1 MINRKETD
9 NMYLLP
15 VPGSLVMQEGIFKL
29 NLDSKIVLDWEMPQL
44 ARTGAKQLKQ
54 DIAAYC
60 GVVLDV
66 LSGEGRKG
74 DLFLT
79 ISEREPAQGYTLT
92 IAEDMITLC
101 GNDAAGLLN
110 AVQTLR
116 QIIRQSG
123 WDLPCLTIEDSPV
136 YPNRGYYF
144 DVTRG
149 RTPTMAYLTEIADQ
163 ACLYKINQLQ
173 LYLEH
178 TYLFR
183 DITEMWRTGT
193 PLTAEEIMELDEYCW
208 ERGIE
213 LVPSLS
219 SFGHLCELL
228 HTKTYCD
235 LCELEGSDKMPT
247 TMPARMAHHTL
258 NPTDPR
264 SIELAKKMIAEF
276 MPLFRSRQFNL
287 CADETF
293 DLGKGRSKEAM
304 EKLGESQLY
313 IGFVKELAEFIV
325 SKGRRP
331 MFWGDIVVRFAD
343 AVKLLPENT
352 ICLNWAYH
360 PTVTEDAA
368 KTLAEAG
375 AVQYM
380 CPGVCG
386 WNQLMNLLHNSY
398 ENITRMAKYG
408 KKWNAIGLLNTDWG
422 DYGHVNDPRFSLP
435 GVIYGAHF
443 GWSNVDLSFEE
454 INQAISNLAYTDR
467 SGKVVCILGGMSGC
481 DVFGWHYIV
490 RHKDYKQGVLD
501 ALFWDQKDPF
511 VHCDASR
518 VDEAN
523 AKLDETICELRK
535 CCLTMDTSMRPM
547 LECWQ
552 IAAEGVKI
560 WNLVG
565 AKVQAGEKDAVLA
578 EKLERWYALYERM
591 WRTVSQESE
600 LWRIRDVMGWYATE
614 LR

>member
-1 MINRKETD
+1 
-9 NMYLLP
+9 MYLLP
-15 VPGSLVMQEGIFKL
+15 VPRSLQMQEGFFKL
-29 NLDSKIVLDWEMPQL
+29 NLDSKIVLDWELPTL
-44 ARTGAKQLKQ
+44 GRTGAKQLKQ
-54 DIAAYC
+54 EILASC
-60 GVVLDV
+60 GVSLDL

-79 ISEREPAQGYTLT
+79 ISECEPAQGYTLEIT
-92 IAEDMITLC
+92 EDAVVLK

-116 QIIRQSG
+116 QIIQQCG
-123 WDLPCLTIEDSPV
+123 WDLPCLTIEDSPF
-136 YPNRGYYF
+136 YPNRGFYH

-149 RTPTMAYLTEIADQ
+149 RTPTMSFLKQLADQ

-173 LYLEH
+173 LYVEH

-183 DITEMWRTGT
+183 DITEMWRVGT
-193 PLTAEEIMELDEYCW
+193 PLTAEEIMELDDYCF

-228 HTKTYCD
+228 RTKSYCD
-235 LCELEGSDKMPT
+235 LCELENADQTPS
-247 TMPARMAHHTL
+247 TMPARMLHHTL
-258 NPTDPR
+258 NPIDPR

-304 EKLGESQLY
+304 EKQGESQLY

-343 AVKLLPENT
+343 AVKVLPEGT

-360 PTVTEDAA
+360 PTVTEDSARI
-368 KTLAEAG
+368 LAQAG
-375 AVQYM
+375 AIQYM

-386 WNQLMNLLHNSY
+386 WNQLMNLHRASY
-398 ENITRMAKYG
+398 ENITRMARFG
-408 KKWNAIGLLNTDWG
+408 KAWNAIGLLNTDWG
-422 DYGHVNDPRFSLP
+422 DFGHINDPRFSLP
-435 GVIYGAHF
+435 GMIYGAHF
-443 GWSNVDLSFEE
+443 GWSDVELSFEE

-467 SGKVVCILGGMSGC
+467 SGKVVCLLGSMSGC
-481 DVFGWHYIV
+481 DVFSWNPIV
-490 RHKDYKQGVLD
+490 KHKDYQQGVLD
-501 ALFWDQKDPF
+501 PILDTGKDPLES
-511 VHCDASR
+511 CDASK
-518 VDEAN
+518 VSEAN
-523 AKLDETICELRK
+523 AKLDEIISELRK
-535 CCLTMDTSMRPM
+535 CCMTMDSSMRPM

-552 IAAEGVKI
+552 IAAEGVKV

-565 AKVQAGEKDAVLA
+565 ASVQAGKKDAALA

-600 LWRIRDVMGWYATE
+600 LWRIRDVMGWYADQ

>member
-1 MINRKETD
+1 
-9 NMYLLP
+9 MYLLP
-15 VPGSLVMQEGIFKL
+15 VPRSLEMHNGFFKL
-29 NLDSKIVLDWEMPQL
+29 NLCSKIVLDWEMPQL
-44 ARTGAKQLKQ
+44 GRTGAKQLKQ
-54 DIAAYC
+54 EIASSC
-60 GVVLDV
+60 GANLDL

-79 ISEREPAQGYTLT
+79 ITPAEPAQGYTLE
-92 IAEDMITLC
+92 ISEDAVLVK

-116 QIIRQSG
+116 QIIQQYG
-123 WDLPCLTIEDSPV
+123 WDLPCLTIEDYPV
-136 YPNRGYYF
+136 YPNRGFYH

-149 RTPTMAYLTEIADQ
+149 RTPTMAFLKQLADQ

-173 LYLEH
+173 LYVEH

-183 DITEMWRTGT
+183 DITEMWRVGT
-193 PLTAEEIMELDEYCW
+193 PLTAEEIMELDDYCL

-228 HTKTYCD
+228 RTKTYCD
-235 LCELEGSDKMPT
+235 LCELEDADKTPS
-247 TMPARMAHHTL
+247 TMPSRMAHHTL
-258 NPTDPR
+258 NPIDPR
-264 SIELAKKMIAEF
+264 SLELAKKMIAEF

-293 DLGKGRSKEAM
+293 DLGKGRSKEAL

-343 AVKLLPENT
+343 AVKVLPEET

-368 KTLAEAG
+368 KILAQAG
-375 AVQYM
+375 ATQYM

-386 WNQLMNLLHNSY
+386 WNQLMNLHRASY
-398 ENITRMAKYG
+398 DNITRMAKYG
-408 KKWNAIGLLNTDWG
+408 RDWGAIGLLNTDWG

-435 GVIYGAHF
+435 GFIYGAHF
-443 GWSNVDLSFEE
+443 GWSDIELSFEE

-467 SGKVVCILGGMSGC
+467 SGKVV
-481 DVFGWHYIV
+481 
-490 RHKDYKQGVLD
+490 
-501 ALFWDQKDPF
+501 
-511 VHCDASR
+511 
-518 VDEAN
+518 
-523 AKLDETICELRK
+523 
-535 CCLTMDTSMRPM
+535 
-547 LECWQ
+547 
-552 IAAEGVKI
+552 
-560 WNLVG
+560 
-565 AKVQAGEKDAVLA
+565 
-578 EKLERWYALYERM
+578 
-591 WRTVSQESE
+591 
-600 LWRIRDVMGWYATE
+600 
-614 LR
+614 